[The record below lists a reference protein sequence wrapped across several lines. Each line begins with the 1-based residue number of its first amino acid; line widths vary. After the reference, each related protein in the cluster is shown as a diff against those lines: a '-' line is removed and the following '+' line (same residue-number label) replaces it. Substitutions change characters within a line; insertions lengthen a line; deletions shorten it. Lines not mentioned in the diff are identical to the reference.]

1 MEKNQI
7 EFPKKK
13 QITVKETRYQ
23 IIFQAIHILQFVYL
37 QPSVK
42 VNDSCLK
49 IKKKTNNMNLNT

>member
-13 QITVKETRYQ
+13 QIIVKETRYQ
-23 IIFQAIHILQFVYL
+23 IIFQAIHILRFVYL

-42 VNDSCLK
+42 VSVSCLK
-49 IKKKTNNMNLNT
+49 IKKKKPTT